1 MKIYFNINLIFI
13 LIILLI
19 LYLII
24 YNLIIDPFTF
34 ITDNFIHN
42 KGLLVLFG
50 ESFREGTQG
59 TRLRDTENSYNPQKL
74 ACESHIEFCNYI
86 KQIYN
91 VNMDI
96 LINTYDTKYENDLKS
111 WYTNYNL
118 SYMTNPELLG
128 NNNIAQQA
136 LNTVNTDNY
145 DFVLITR
152 IDILLK
158 PYFFNIFNPYS
169 NKVNFICNNWTLWH
183 THFEYNNI
191 NFPCV
196 NPTIIFIPKKYF
208 KILSNINI
216 EHDAWV
222 HYYKNFNMHNDDMG
236 FMVDYYHDADSYK
249 DYNPYY
255 KMVSRPET
263 YIWYDRNKK

>member
-1 MKIYFNINLIFI
+1 MIIYFNIYLFI

-19 LYLII
+19 ICLVIE
-24 YNLIIDPFTF
+24 PFNTN
-34 ITDNFIHN
+34 NFIHN

-50 ESFREGTQG
+50 ESFREGGQG

-91 VNMDI
+91 INMDI

-118 SYMTNPELLG
+118 SYMTNSELLG

-136 LNTVNTDNY
+136 LNTVNTENY

-183 THFEYNNI
+183 TLEYNNI
-191 NFPCV
+191 SFPRV
-196 NPTIIFIPKKYF
+196 NATIEFIPKEYF

-216 EHDAWV
+216 EHDAWI
-222 HYYKNFNMHNDDMG
+222 HYYKIFNMNYDDIG
-236 FMVDYYHDADSYK
+236 FMVNYYHDSDSYK

-263 YIWYDRNKK
+263 YIWHDRNKK